1 MQTTSRILM
10 IRPSMF
16 GYNEQTA
23 ISNVFQHVNRAGE
36 DIQSQALEEF
46 NQLVTLL
53 RAHGVLVLAV
63 DDDSQFHTPDAIFPN
78 NWISTH
84 EDGSLFIYPL
94 EAENRRQERNIK
106 IIKAIQNGYG
116 YKHYVDLSF
125 FEHTGKYL
133 EGTGSMVLDR
143 VNHIAYAC
151 LSSRTNEEVLAYFAQ
166 LSGYRA
172 ETFQA
177 VDATGK
183 AIYHTNVMMSIG
195 DRFAVVCLEA
205 VADRDERAALVDCIT
220 ATRKEIIAISL
231 KQMNAFAGNL
241 IQLSNKQGESL
252 IVLSTQAFESLDE
265 VQKSALSQYGMLI
278 HSALWTIERF
288 GGGSARC
295 MIAEIHVPY
304 NTNL

>member
-16 GYNEQTA
+16 GFNEQTA
-23 ISNVFQHVNRAGE
+23 GSNSFQHADQGSKN
-36 DIQSQALEEF
+36 IQLQALEEF
-46 NQLVTLL
+46 NQFVTLL

-63 DDDSQFHTPDAIFPN
+63 DDDPEFHTPDAIFPN

-94 EAENRRQERNIK
+94 EAENRRQERSMK
-106 IIKAIQNGYG
+106 IIKAIQNGYD
-116 YKHYVDLSF
+116 YKHYADLSF
-125 FEHTGKYL
+125 FEQTGKYL

-151 LSSRTNEEVLAYFAQ
+151 LSSRTNEEVLAYFAA
-166 LSGYRA
+166 LSGYRT
-172 ETFQA
+172 ETFLA
-177 VDATGK
+177 TDASGK

-195 DRFAVVCLEA
+195 DRFAVICLEA
-205 VADRDERAALVDCIT
+205 IANPEDRAALVRSIT
-220 ATRKEIIAISL
+220 ATRKEIIPITMA
-231 KQMNAFAGNL
+231 QMNAFAGNL
-241 IQLSNKQGESL
+241 IQLSNKRAESL
-252 IVLSTQAFESLDE
+252 IVCSTQAFESLNE
-265 VQKSALSQYGMLI
+265 VQRSALEQYGTLI
-278 HSALWTIERF
+278 HSPLWTIERF